1 MSYAL
6 EVDPRAERDIEEAID
21 YYERARVGLG
31 SEFFEVLQATF
42 DRIVQAPEARAPV
55 PRSKAARFALVRGFP
70 YRVVFVVGA
79 EDVKVVAVAHASRR
93 PGYWRDRL

>member
-31 SEFFEVLQATF
+31 AEFLEVLRATF
-42 DRIVQAPEARAPV
+42 ERVVTAPEACAPV

-70 YRVVFVVGA
+70 HRVVFILSADHVS
-79 EDVKVVAVAHASRR
+79 VVAVVHASRR
-93 PGYWRDRL
+93 PSYWRERL